1 MNALFSTDAEH
12 DISMRGVLKQAY
24 KAFFFIEFVIIGKID
39 KSILG

>member
-12 DISMRGVLKQAY
+12 ISMRGLLKQTY
-24 KAFFFIEFVIIGKID
+24 KAFIFIEFVIIGKIY